1 MVDEPPPDEMGTV
14 PVHRLTTR
22 PRLFGVTPP
31 EALLVLG
38 LVALG
43 AAIVLFAVG
52 AWVLGLIL
60 LVGAFA
66 LLAIFVGHA
75 RRLRNSALTAAAA
88 DASDSA
94 LAVSRLAV
102 ELVRVRGSA
111 ERELMGLRRRAK
123 AAASE
128 RERLL
133 RELGDAV
140 YREDDRA
147 TEDIRARIHALDESI
162 EGMEKEMQ
170 AIVSKAQERV
180 HEAKLEVQ
188 PTQIETPEQ
197 PEVPEPYPPPG
208 ETDPPRQPD
217 IPEPYPPPGEL
228 DPPQQP
234 DVPEPYPPPE
244 PSESK

>member
-111 ERELMGLRRRAK
+111 ERGCCASSEMRFIERTTGRLKTYGRASTRSTNRSKGWRRRCRR
-123 AAASE
+123 S
-128 RERLL
+128 
-133 RELGDAV
+133 
-140 YREDDRA
+140 
-147 TEDIRARIHALDESI
+147 
-162 EGMEKEMQ
+162 
-170 AIVSKAQERV
+170 
-180 HEAKLEVQ
+180 
-188 PTQIETPEQ
+188 
-197 PEVPEPYPPPG
+197 
-208 ETDPPRQPD
+208 
-217 IPEPYPPPGEL
+217 
-228 DPPQQP
+228 
-234 DVPEPYPPPE
+234 
-244 PSESK
+244 